1 MNLALANAPAYSL
14 GPLIHNSVAVA
25 ELEAR
30 GVRVARTVS
39 EIPAGARA
47 IVRSHGV
54 SREVL
59 RALEARAETIDA
71 TCPYVASIHRMVAEA
86 AEAGIPVLVCGQREH
101 PEVEGT
107 MGWAG
112 ENARVVSSEDEARAL
127 PRMERALVVA
137 QTTLGAARYQAIVRA
152 IKARVDAPD
161 IRMTVCAATER
172 RQEEAARLAGECDVM
187 IVVGDPAS
195 ANSRA
200 LYEIAGAHCA
210 RTHFI
215 REAGELASLAMMIE
229 DRIGITAGAST
240 PDCTFKEVVARMNDI
255 ENKVNTV
262 EAPKEAVET
271 PAESDFASEFE
282 KTMVQIRP
290 GQTIT
295 GKVVQITDDEVCV
308 NIGYKADGLVKKSDL
323 CDTDV

>member
-14 GPLIHNSVAVA
+14 GPLIHNSVAVEA
-25 ELEAR
+25 LEAQ
-30 GVRVARTVS
+30 GVRVAQTVS
-39 EIPAGARA
+39 DIPAGARA
-47 IVRSHGV
+47 IIRSHGV

-59 RALEARAETIDA
+59 NALEARAETIDA

-101 PEVEGT
+101 PEVVGT

-137 QTTLGAARYQAIVRA
+137 QTTLGAARYRA
-152 IKARVDAPD
+152 IARAIEARVDAPD
-161 IRMTVCAATER
+161 VRMTVCAATEK

-195 ANSRA
+195 ANSCA
-200 LYEIAGAHCA
+200 LYEIAKAHCA

-215 REAGELASLAMMIE
+215 REAGELGSLPMMIE

-262 EAPKEAVET
+262 EAPPGGRRNASRVGFRIRIREDDGAD
-271 PAESDFASEFE
+271 PSRANDHRQGGSD
-282 KTMVQIRP
+282 
-290 GQTIT
+290 
-295 GKVVQITDDEVCV
+295 
-308 NIGYKADGLVKKSDL
+308 Y
-323 CDTDV
+323 